1 MAKFVKEFKE
11 FATRGNVMDMAVG
24 VIIGGAFGKI
34 ISSVVDDLIMPLVG
48 KLLGNVNFTDLYCV
62 LDSSAKMPEGSA
74 LSAVREAGIPVFA
87 YGNFIQNVVDFLI
100 IALCI
105 FMMVKAVNKL
115 NRKKEEPA
123 PEAPAEPSNEEKL
136 LAEIR
141 DLLKEKK

>member
-62 LDSSAKMPEGSA
+62 LDSSTEVPEGSA